1 MRYIIGLVFFA
12 AGAWLMWSALAR
24 RKRAIAAGPEA
35 RPEISRSM
43 QIMGDAVPPMVVLAL
58 LIIGAKTAIAFAI
71 TGATRYL
78 SWLDLAGF
86 LFLLAG
92 YGTSVVLRARYL
104 EPVAKVARR
113 DAEASGAPPR
123 PSDSGV
129 NVTPA

>member
-24 RKRAIAAGPEA
+24 KQRAIAAGPEA

-43 QIMGDAVPPMVVLAL
+43 QIMGDAVPPIVVLAL
-58 LIIGAKTAIAFAI
+58 IIIGAKTAIAFAI
-71 TGATRYL
+71 TDATRYL

-86 LFLLAG
+86 LFLLVG

-104 EPVAKVARR
+104 EPVAKR
-113 DAEASGAPPR
+113 
-123 PSDSGV
+123 
-129 NVTPA
+129 